1 MNKRLIQV
9 IAFIFNLI
17 LCNSVNSTW
26 YIEKGINQNN
36 NNAYI
41 FLSNSSTNE
50 ERITSER
57 VRGEF
62 KIYCDGHN
70 LNLLINWGEF
80 ANFSDANIYYYLNNY
95 GLWEENWVMSN
106 NGERSYSP
114 DPLLLLMELTT
125 TDSLT
130 IGIRPKYS
138 NEIRYYFN
146 NKGLAEII
154 WKNQNIFGQYSDLIK
169 NVFNDSSNVDDKT
182 YLKSKLQSFISRK
195 QDTRS
200 LRISLYENDKF
211 FFKPIWYQSKL
222 VSSHHINSNSN
233 NIIYFNRWLKK
244 KGTLF
249 TDNDIRV
256 TKIFTNKPK
265 IIKYTDIHNVK
276 VKGNMVIGYSIHIND
291 KYFTSFSKIKKN
303 QAEEIKNFI
312 INRSKNSSKG

>member
-1 MNKRLIQV
+1 MTTYLHLI
-9 IAFIFNLI
+9 I
-17 LCNSVNSTW
+17 
-26 YIEKGINQNN
+26 
-36 NNAYI
+36 I
-41 FLSNSSTNE
+41 FLLLLEGGFSKDNWRVLKTSGSNNKQPLLHIQNISTNE
-50 ERITSER
+50 ERVTSER
-57 VRGEF
+57 RRGKLNIIVNQD
-62 KIYCDGHN
+62 KIALSVD
-70 LNLLINWGEF
+70 WGEF

-95 GLWEENWVMSN
+95 GLWEENWAMSK

-114 DPLLLLMELTT
+114 DPLLLLMQLTT
-125 TDSLT
+125 TDSLA

-169 NVFNDSSNVDDKT
+169 NVFNDSSSVEDKP
-182 YLKSKLQSFISRK
+182 YLKSKLQSFISSES
-195 QDTRS
+195 DTRTLRVS
-200 LRISLYENDKF
+200 LFENDKF

-222 VSSHHINSNSN
+222 ISSHHLNSNSN

-265 IIKYTDIHNVK
+265 IIQYTDIHNVE
-276 VKGNMVIGYSIHIND
+276 VKGNMVTGYRIHIND
-291 KYFTSFSKIKKN
+291 KYFTSFSKVKKK
-303 QAEEIKNFI
+303 QIEEIKNFI
-312 INRSKNSSKG
+312 IKRSKYSSKG